1 MLILYA
7 FSALLLTA
15 DDTELPSPPS
25 AGDYTLK
32 LKASGFDRLA
42 RIHVPKGYAAGTNP
56 PLVLAFHGAGGSGAT
71 MLENNGWAAQ
81 SNQAGFIV
89 VAPDGLPAFPRL
101 PANFRTNPRLWNSG
115 VLNPNTPRA
124 QIDDVAFV
132 SQLLNEL
139 KSRLLYDEAK
149 VFVTGH
155 SNGASMTFLLGAKLS
170 ERIAAIAPVGGPMA
184 VADPKPTKPLPTL
197 FIIGVADPLVPF
209 NGGEVKLP
217 WGPPKT
223 HPPVSEFLAPWA
235 KALGCINEPR
245 PIAENDGLK
254 KVEYSAMAG
263 KASLTAIFITN
274 HGHEWPG
281 GQGSGL
287 PESLIGPSSN
297 SLNATQ
303 TIWDFFAKQ

>member
-1 MLILYA
+1 MLVFWTIT
-7 FSALLLTA
+7 ALLLVA
-15 DDTELPSPPS
+15 DDTELPSPPL

-32 LKASGFDRLA
+32 LKAGGFDRLA
-42 RIHVPKGYAAGTNP
+42 RVHVPKGYVAGTKP
-56 PLVLAFHGAGGSGAT
+56 SLVLAFHGAGGSGTT
-71 MLENNGWAAQ
+71 MLENNGWAAK
-81 SNQAGFIV
+81 SDEAGFIL

-124 QIDDVAFV
+124 QIDDVAYV
-132 SQLLNEL
+132 SQLLDEL
-139 KSRLLYDEAK
+139 KNRISYDEAK

-170 ERIAAIAPVGGPMA
+170 DRLAAIAPVGGPMA
-184 VADPKPTKPLPTL
+184 VVDPKPTKPLPTL
-197 FIIGVADPLVPF
+197 YIIGVADPLVPF

-223 HPPVSEFLAPWA
+223 HPPIKDFLVPWA
-235 KALGCINEPR
+235 KAIGCVNDPR
-245 PIAENDGLK
+245 PLADGDGLK
-254 KVEYSAMAG
+254 KEEYSPMAG
-263 KASLTAIFITN
+263 KASLTCIYITG

-287 PESLIGPSSN
+287 PESLIGPSSDA
-297 SLNATQ
+297 LNATQ
-303 TIWDFFAKQ
+303 VIWDFFAKQ